1 MTSLAKPGSW
11 ARFRWLLDLAPMSLI
26 VGGFMAAAAAMFW
39 TFTQAPEL
47 PARTAP
53 IQQAQ
58 FEAPP
63 EMICECTLE
72 VTPASFN

>member
-1 MTSLAKPGSW
+1 MTSLAKLGSG
-11 ARFRWLLDLAPMSLI
+11 ARFRWLLDLGPMCLI

-47 PARTAP
+47 PARAAA
-53 IQQAQ
+53 IQQVQ

-72 VTPASFN
+72 VTAGFN

>member
-1 MTSLAKPGSW
+1 MTSLAKLESW
-11 ARFRWLLDLAPMSLI
+11 ARFRWLLDLGPMCLI

-39 TFTQAPEL
+39 SFTQAPEL

-53 IQQAQ
+53 IQQTR

-72 VTPASFN
+72 VAPAGIN